1 MTGQARRARARQGEE
16 APMNVTLGV
25 NELDGLDKLTHVEA
39 RLRLTQNFAIDKEV
53 HEIAT

>member
-1 MTGQARRARARQGEE
+1 
-16 APMNVTLGV
+16 MNVTLGV